1 MKKLKP
7 FQTVFFVLTILVL
20 TISCSS
26 NSNSTDETESYPE
39 EVAEESAEE
48 VAPAANAPEEVEAVK
63 VLSAADS
70 SSLNDYIK
78 ELKGIDKFFV
88 RDSYKR
94 LLKLF
99 ERKEDERLDNIR
111 KVLEDVEFD
120 EPDYI
125 IGLYEPKNGYLVY
138 EPGPVSVMIDMVYW
152 NVSDNSQ
159 LIAIQTRSC
168 GPVCDLEIRFL
179 SYKDGAYTELET
191 NAVIPDLTMLSKKL
205 VPAYDPDD
213 KNADPIEFRFM
224 LPRKGKDLE
233 YCVDSNCLSLKWM
246 DGKFVL

>member
-1 MKKLKP
+1 MKNLKH
-7 FQTVFFVLTILVL
+7 FQTVFCLLTILVL
-20 TISCSS
+20 AISCSS
-26 NSNSTDETESYPE
+26 NSNSGDTSESYPE
-39 EVAEESAEE
+39 EVAEESAEVIE
-48 VAPAANAPEEVEAVK
+48 QMADAPEEVEAVK

-70 SSLNDYIK
+70 ASLNDYIN

-88 RDSYKR
+88 RESYKR

-99 ERKEDERLDNIR
+99 ERKEDDRLDNIR
-111 KVLEDVEFD
+111 NILEGVELD

-168 GPVCDLEIRFL
+168 GPVCDLEISFL
-179 SYKDGAYTELET
+179 SYKEGTYTELDT
-191 NAVIPDLTMLSKKL
+191 NDVIPDLTMLSKKL
-205 VPAYDPDD
+205 VPEYDPDD

-224 LPRKGKDLE
+224 LPRKGKDLK
-233 YCVDSNCLSLKWM
+233 YCVDSNCVNLKWM